1 MNVNESLVGRR
12 TCLRGLAGLL
22 VGTAATAWAASET
35 SVLLG
40 TLQFGTVQWVAD
52 VILRNHL
59 DAQHGFVLQTLKLA
73 NTEAGRI
80 ALMASSADII
90 VSDWTMA
97 ATQRAAGDKLCFAPF
112 SSAVGGVMIPQ
123 DSAADTLRNLT
134 GRTLGVAGGPL
145 EQVLAHRPL
154 GGKSARRRPRICV
167 PDRLRSFALACG
179 EVAAGRA

>member
-12 TCLRGLAGLL
+12 ACLRGLAGLL

-145 EQVLAHRPL
+145 DKSWLIVRSA
-154 GGKSARRRPRICV
+154 GKAQGVDLEICV

>member
-12 TCLRGLAGLL
+12 ACLRGLAGLL

-80 ALMASSADII
+80 
-90 VSDWTMA
+90 
-97 ATQRAAGDKLCFAPF
+97 R
-112 SSAVGGVMIPQ
+112 
-123 DSAADTLRNLT
+123 
-134 GRTLGVAGGPL
+134 
-145 EQVLAHRPL
+145 
-154 GGKSARRRPRICV
+154 
-167 PDRLRSFALACG
+167 
-179 EVAAGRA
+179 